1 MSDRVHDELVAL
13 LREHVK
19 TYEHLEVLLLLASD
33 QARAWNADDVV
44 AALCLEPASVRET
57 LEHLTEAGLLRHTS
71 DGSDG
76 KCRCHPSWARI
87 LDYLVE
93 THRDD
98 RMELVALMTRNALD
112 RVRDSAHR
120 TFGSAFVSGR
130 KSQAGST
137 EQ

>member
-19 TYEHLEVLLLLASD
+19 TYQHLEVLLLLASD
-33 QARAWNADDVV
+33 QARAWSAEDVG
-44 AALCLEPASVRET
+44 AALSLEPASVRET
-57 LEHLTEAGLLRHTS
+57 LDHLTQAGLVRHTG

-76 KCRCHPSWARI
+76 GCRCHPSWARI

-93 THRDD
+93 THRGD